1 MTFHTFA
8 IWDNL
13 TPMLH
18 FTRRLLKKKS
28 VEEAVSNI
36 LYNVPKATHP
46 KSPHVLAALVQNEPG
61 VLSRISGILAA
72 RGFNI
77 DSLVVAATEVRDLS
91 RMTIAL
97 RGSDPTIEQA
107 KKQLEDLVPVW
118 AVIDYTKSRRID
130 RELCLVKLCVI
141 SESGEDQLAKVKT
154 ISDLFEAHVVDV
166 TLDTVTVEFAAKP
179 TRIDAFLNVVREFG
193 VVEMSRSGMMTMT
206 RGTLDLQDTE
216 IPEGEAVE
224 VDVTQLPP
232 G

>member
-1 MTFHTFA
+1 
-8 IWDNL
+8 
-13 TPMLH
+13 MLRISRH
-18 FTRRLLKKKS
+18 LLKRKS

-36 LYNVPKATHP
+36 LYNVPKVSHP
-46 KSPHVLAALVQNEPG
+46 KSPHILACLVQNEPG

-77 DSLVVAATEVRDLS
+77 DSLVVATTEVTDLS

-97 RGSDPTIEQA
+97 RGTDNTIVQA

-141 SESGEDQLAKVKT
+141 SESGEDQLSKIKV
-154 ISDLFEAHVVDV
+154 IADLFNAHVVDV

-206 RGTLDLQDTE
+206 RGHLELQESKDTTE
-216 IPEGEAVE
+216 EVEE
-224 VDVTQLPP
+224 VDITQLPP

>member
-1 MTFHTFA
+1 
-8 IWDNL
+8 
-13 TPMLH
+13 ML
-18 FTRRLLKKKS
+18 RLSRVILKKKS

-36 LYNVPKATHP
+36 LYNVPKSNHP
-46 KSPHVLAALVQNEPG
+46 KSPHVLACLVQNEPG

-77 DSLVVAATEVRDLS
+77 DSLVVATTEVNDLS

-97 RGSDPTIEQA
+97 RGADNTIEQA

-130 RELCLVKLCVI
+130 RELCLVKLVAI
-141 SESGEDQLAKVKT
+141 SESGEDQLNKVKT
-154 ISDLFEAHVVDV
+154 ISDLFGSKVVDV
-166 TLDTVTVEFAAKP
+166 TLDTVTLEFSAKP
-179 TRIDAFLNVVREFG
+179 TRVDAFLNIVREFG

-206 RGTLDLQDTE
+206 RGALDLQDTPDIEE
-216 IPEGEAVE
+216 ITI
-224 VDVTQLPP
+224 DTTNLPP